1 MFKINVFLIL
11 FLLTS
16 FFIWLLTKEQE
27 QAQTIPSLRPAVP
40 ENIEK
45 ESILETSQ
53 KPSPS
58 TEIEDV
64 PKSLPSESHPSTTIS
79 SIKNAQST
87 TATPFLSKEL
97 LLSYLEYQKDP
108 FPYMKN
114 FPKNDKRAIFLYKLS
129 MSSTLYILL
138 TAQEE
143 MKSLDEKGK
152 ESIAETIFAL
162 DQGYSKIFDNYN
174 SDILKDKDLRVS
186 LKTLQDQALK
196 TLKSKLTRELQR
208 DLEERIHEEHEKV
221 SDLILENP
229 EMQRV
234 LDDPRFKNKKY
245 PR

>member
-11 FLLTS
+11 FLLTG

-53 KPSPS
+53 NPSPS

-64 PKSLPSESHPSTTIS
+64 PKSLPSESHPSAKIS
-79 SIKNAQST
+79 SVGNSQST
-87 TATPFLSKEL
+87 TPTPFLSKEL

-108 FPYMKN
+108 LPFMKKA
-114 FPKNDKRAIFLYKLS
+114 PKNDKKSIFFYKLS
-129 MSSTLYILL
+129 MSPTTYILF
-138 TAQEE
+138 TAKEQI
-143 MKSLDEKGK
+143 KDLDEKGK
-152 ESIAETIFAL
+152 AFIDKTISAL
-162 DQGYSKIFDNYN
+162 EQEYIKAFDDYN
-174 SDILKDKDLRVS
+174 ADIVEGELGIYLNRLHRRFIKELKNENPV
-186 LKTLQDQALK
+186 
-196 TLKSKLTRELQR
+196 LQR
-208 DLEERIHEEHEKV
+208 DLEERIHEEHEKI
-221 SDLILENP
+221 SDLIMEHP
-229 EMQRV
+229 ETQRI